1 MKQFL
6 LTIIATLT
14 FTGCT
19 PDLHKAAR
27 EGDADRVRKLLDAG
41 ADVNGRNS
49 SKAVKLLSGG
59 TPLQWTS
66 LHYAAYYGHLE
77 IAEILISRGADLDA
91 DDPYYSTPL
100 YLAVE
105 EGHPEVVEFL
115 ISKGAKVNVK
125 SSSSG
130 YTPLHRAA
138 WGPVALM
145 LLEKGAKV
153 NARDNDGKTA
163 LDQATWSDN
172 GGTAA
177 LLRKHGGE
185 HGTIDGAAYGG
196 DIEAVKGFLANGVEV
211 NVKGGSIMG
220 TPLHYAAQAG
230 HLDIVELLLAKG
242 AEVNVTIQVEGGVF
256 NGKTPMD
263 RAHSFNHTK
272 IAALLRKHGGK
283 TGEEFAEKFKDY
295 FVGTIKIRF
304 HQAELSEDRKRV
316 PWTGYGVD
324 GGFPGTVVTAV
335 EITNAS
341 GTYSLPA
348 NMVNDLGN
356 PNIGHVHV
364 RQNGKLL
371 ELSMNNS
378 DGAGGHNALFKV
390 DLAKAQAC
398 RFVKV
403 AIDDDH
409 TKTHDWTALKK
420 RK

>member
-1 MKQFL
+1 MKRL
-6 LTIIATLT
+6 ILTIITALA
-14 FTGCT
+14 FVGCT
-19 PDLHKAAR
+19 PALHKAAR

-41 ADVNGRNS
+41 ADVDVRNANKGR
-49 SKAVKLLSGG
+49 LQY
-59 TPLQWTS
+59 TPLHW
-66 LHYAAYYGHLE
+66 AAFNGHLE

-91 DDPYYSTPL
+91 EDPTYSTPL

-105 EGHPEVVEFL
+105 WGHPKVVEFL
-115 ISKGAKVNVK
+115 ISKGAEVNVK
-125 SSSSG
+125 SSWSG

-138 WGPVALM
+138 WGHYLKIVGM

-163 LDQATWSDN
+163 LDQATWSDK

-242 AEVNVTIQVEGGVF
+242 AEVNVTIQVEDGNF

-263 RAHSFNHTK
+263 RANSFNHTK
-272 IAALLRKHGGK
+272 IVDLLRKHGGK
-283 TGEEFAEKFKDY
+283 TGEEFAERFKDY

-356 PNIGHVHV
+356 PDIGHVHV

-378 DGAGGHNALFKV
+378 DGAGGHNALFQV

-398 RFVKV
+398 RSVKV